1 MTEGTPTPS
10 AIAAGGSVD
19 RTLDSSRSEP
29 PIAVRWPVDPLT
41 VIRAMAAVGRTSD
54 AWFALGA
61 GFGLVAFGAVIAG
74 DVVPAVLLALA
85 ALACLTGAGEI
96 PRGWSSTRRPDGA
109 NTEAGA
115 IIDREGVVLVEG
127 GERRELPWSSISRVV
142 DTGNALVTFVSRRT
156 IVLGTA
162 SVPRDRLDA
171 ILDAAGQRGLI
182 ADPGRF
188 RRALLT
194 IGLLGAMLAYGW
206 LIGTR

>member
-10 AIAAGGSVD
+10 AIGASGSVD
-19 RTLDSSRSEP
+19 RPLDSLRSEP
-29 PIAVRWPVDPLT
+29 PIVMRWPVDPLT

-54 AWFALGA
+54 SWFALGA

-74 DVVPAVLLALA
+74 DVVPAALLALA

-96 PRGWSSTRRPDGA
+96 PRGWSSTGRPDGA

-115 IIDREGVVLVEG
+115 VIDGEGVVLVEG

-142 DTGNALVTFVSRRT
+142 DTGNALVTFVSRRP

-162 SVPRDRLDA
+162 SVPPDRLDA
-171 ILDAAGQRGLI
+171 VLDALRHRGLL
-182 ADPGRF
+182 ARPSGY
-188 RRALLT
+188 RRLMLT
-194 IGLLGAMLAYGW
+194 IGLLATMLAYGW
-206 LIGTR
+206 LIGTK